1 MNKAELIAQMAAK
14 AGLSK
19 ADAEKAL
26 RNPQTGETV
35 QIPASVAP
43 TFKAGKALKDKVNAQ
58 FWIGNKLKVYKEENL
73 KTSFPLFAFL

>member
-26 RNPQTGETV
+26 KLLLPRRRFPWLDSELSKQRTEPLEKAETLR
-35 QIPASVAP
+35 PARP
-43 TFKAGKALKDKVNAQ
+43 FRFRL
-58 FWIGNKLKVYKEENL
+58 L
-73 KTSFPLFAFL
+73 

>member
-26 RNPQTGETV
+26 NAFTETVGETL
-35 QIPASVAP
+35 AS
-43 TFKAGKALKDKVNAQ
+43 KEKVSLVGQ
-58 FWIGNKLKVYKEENL
+58 
-73 KTSFPLFAFL
+73 SR

>member
-26 RNPQTGETV
+26 NAFTEPLVKLLLPRKRFPWLDSELSKQRTEPLEKAETLR
-35 QIPASVAP
+35 PAR
-43 TFKAGKALKDKVNAQ
+43 
-58 FWIGNKLKVYKEENL
+58 
-73 KTSFPLFAFL
+73 LFRFRLL

>member
-26 RNPQTGETV
+26 IAFTVTVGETLLPRRRFPWLDSELSK
-35 QIPASVAP
+35 QRTEPLEKAETLRPAR
-43 TFKAGKALKDKVNAQ
+43 
-58 FWIGNKLKVYKEENL
+58 
-73 KTSFPLFAFL
+73 LFRFRLL

>member
-26 RNPQTGETV
+26 NAFTETVGETL
-35 QIPASVAP
+35 ASKEKVSLVGFG
-43 TFKAGKALKDKVNAQ
+43 TFEA
-58 FWIGNKLKVYKEENL
+58 
-73 KTSFPLFAFL
+73 